1 MVKEQLKLL
10 INLARVDG
18 EVADQEKQYIV
29 SIGVAN
35 QVSEAEVLNLF
46 NHKHE
51 AVVPRGLSAEER
63 FNCIFSLVQLMKID
77 ERLYP
82 AETKFCAH
90 VAAKLG
96 YDEVA
101 MVELLLNVKAG
112 MRADETQ
119 SLQELVKHYLK

>member
-18 EVADQEKQYIV
+18 EVVDQEKQYIIN
-29 SIGVAN
+29 IGVAN

-46 NHKHE
+46 TQKHE
-51 AVVPRGLSAEER
+51 AVVPAGLSAEER

-82 AETKFCAH
+82 EETKFCAH

-96 YDEVA
+96 YDEMA

-112 MRADETQ
+112 MKADETQ